1 MSHIVKNS
9 LYTDSLENKEM
20 QYLGELCLKIE
31 ILFRS
36 NLLILINTLIL
47 KTYVSKKINTE

>member
-47 KTYVSKKINTE
+47 KTYVSRKN